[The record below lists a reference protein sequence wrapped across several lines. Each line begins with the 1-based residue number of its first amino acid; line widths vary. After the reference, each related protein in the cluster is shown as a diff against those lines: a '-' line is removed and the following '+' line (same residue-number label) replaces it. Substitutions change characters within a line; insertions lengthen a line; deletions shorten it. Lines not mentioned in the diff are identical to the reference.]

1 MSGRRGFAAAL
12 RLPELNVFAFAMLL
26 NFPWEFLQT
35 PLFEGMA
42 AAPHWLAV
50 QRCAIATIG
59 DGVIMLVA
67 FWCVAGVSKTRAWV
81 LKPRLR
87 QVSGFAAVGLVIT
100 IVVERLATMD
110 LWPMPWSYSS
120 AMPIVPLVGAG
131 LSPLLQWI
139 LLPPLVVWFVRRQLT

>member
-1 MSGRRGFAAAL
+1 MPTGRGLAAL
-12 RLPELNVFAFAMLL
+12 RSPELNVFIFAVLL

-50 QRCAIATIG
+50 QRCGIATIG

-67 FWCVAGVSKTRAWV
+67 FWCVAGVGKTRGWV
-81 LKPRLR
+81 LKPSSR
-87 QVSGFAAVGLVIT
+87 QVAGFTAVGLFIT
-100 IVVERLATMD
+100 VVVERLATAG
-110 LWPMPWSYSS
+110 LWPMPWSYSE
-120 AMPIVPLVGAG
+120 AMPIVPLLGAG

-139 LLPPLVVWFVRRQLT
+139 LLPPVVVGFVRRQLT